1 MGRNR
6 FRSNRIVEIRRRNS
20 LCHISLIPRCLLPA
34 TLVCMQRLIVNA
46 DDFGLTTGVNRAI
59 IECHQ
64 RGIVS
69 STTLMATGA
78 QLDEAVQLATA
89 LPTLGVGCHVVL
101 VDGEPLL
108 PPNDVR
114 SLLAPGTDRFYQ
126 TATEILM
133 AQARGRFKAEEIE
146 AEAGAQFARLK
157 KLGVRLTHFD
167 SHKHTHMFPRIL
179 RPLLRAAKTAGIT
192 AVRNPFEPTE
202 AVPLSEALRN
212 RTLLVRK
219 METTL
224 LRAAF
229 RGKWLQM
236 VAEAGL
242 ATTDGSLG
250 VSTTGVLNEA
260 RLRALLARI
269 PKADSDEKSSSTK
282 TWELLCHP
290 GYNDAELSK
299 MRTKLRDSRETER
312 VALQSLTREALRAD
326 YGVELVGFG
335 ELGSR
340 RNSQHS
346 SQTN

>member
-1 MGRNR
+1 
-6 FRSNRIVEIRRRNS
+6 
-20 LCHISLIPRCLLPA
+20 
-34 TLVCMQRLIVNA
+34 MQRLIVNA

-78 QLDEAVQLATA
+78 QLAEAVQLAAA
-89 LPTLGVGCHVVL
+89 LPTLGAGCHVVL

-108 PPNDVR
+108 PPNEVR

-133 AQARGRFKAEEIE
+133 AQARGKFKANEIE

-167 SHKHTHMFPRIL
+167 AHKHTHMFPRIL
-179 RPLLRAAKTAGIT
+179 RPLLRAAKTAGIA
-192 AVRNPFEPTE
+192 AVRNPFEPAE
-202 AVPLSEALRN
+202 AVALSEALGN
-212 RTLLVRK
+212 RTLLVRTV
-219 METTL
+219 ETTL

-229 RGKWLQM
+229 RGKWLRM
-236 VAEAGL
+236 VSDAGL

-260 RLRALLARI
+260 RLRALLSRI
-269 PKADSDEKSSSTK
+269 PKTDTAENSSSAK
-282 TWELLCHP
+282 TWELVCHP

-312 VALQSLTREALRAD
+312 VALQCLTREALRAE
-326 YGVELVGFG
+326 YGVELIGFG
-335 ELGSR
+335 ELVSQ
-340 RNSQHS
+340 RNSQTN
-346 SQTN
+346 SQAN

>member
-1 MGRNR
+1 MGRKR
-6 FRSNRIVEIRRRNS
+6 LRSNVFVEIPRHNS
-20 LCHISLIPRCLLPA
+20 RCHMLLIPCRLPPA
-34 TLVCMQRLIVNA
+34 TLVDMRRLIVNA

-59 IECHQ
+59 VECHQ

-78 QLDEAVQLATA
+78 QLAEAVQLAAA

-108 PPNDVR
+108 PPREVR
-114 SLLAPGTDRFYQ
+114 SLLAPGTDRFYN

-133 AQARGRFKAEEIE
+133 AQARGKFSAKEIE
-146 AEAGAQFARLK
+146 AEATAQFIRLQQY
-157 KLGVRLTHFD
+157 GVRLTHFD
-167 SHKHTHMFPRIL
+167 AHKHTHMFPRIL
-179 RPLLRAAKTAGIT
+179 LPLLRAAKTAGIA
-192 AVRNPFEPTE
+192 AVRNPFEPAA
-202 AVPLSEALRN
+202 AVPMSEALGN

-229 RGKWLQM
+229 RRKWLRL
-236 VAEAGL
+236 VREAGL
-242 ATTDGSLG
+242 VTTDGSLG

-269 PKADSDEKSSSTK
+269 PEESTTEKSLSNK
-282 TWELLCHP
+282 TWELVCHP

-299 MRTKLRDSRETER
+299 VRTKLRDSRETER
-312 VALQSLTREALRAD
+312 AALLSLTPNTLREEYA
-326 YGVELVGFG
+326 VELIGFH
-335 ELGSR
+335 ELNTR
-340 RNSQHS
+340 H
-346 SQTN
+346 